1 MRPIDADALIE
12 ELNEKLKRC
21 GDSEQWDE
29 VMEQIELVKNQP
41 TIDSES
47 KWISVKDGLPEM
59 HMTYHYDIETM
70 SEIPSG
76 IHRSDMV
83 LIAMLHNENG
93 FPEYCV
99 DYGWL
104 EDGEWCFEGYDHD
117 ICKVPSNVTVTH
129 WMPFPDPP
137 KVDEVIDNAKV

>member
-1 MRPIDADALIE
+1 MRPIDANALIE

-41 TIDSES
+41 TIDSGS

-59 HMTYHYDIETM
+59 HMTYLYDVETM

-76 IHRSDMV
+76 IHRSKMV
-83 LIAMLHNENG
+83 LIAVLCDESG
-93 FPEYCV
+93 EPEYFVCT
-99 DYGWL
+99 GWL
-104 EDGEWCFEGYDHD
+104 QDGEWYESYSYTLE
-117 ICKVPSNVTVTH
+117 KVPFPVTH
-129 WMPFPDPP
+129 WMPLPEPP
-137 KVDEVIDNAKV
+137 KEVSE